1 MFEYFKKA
9 KSLEIRALERLAA
22 AGRLPA
28 PHPGPRPD
36 FAGRLRRRAAGQSLA
51 VIAEYKRASPSQGN
65 LDLALSPEQAVQ
77 AFVQGGAAA
86 MSILTEKS
94 RFRGRR
100 AFITRAWEGGAE
112 SFDLPILRKD
122 FILDPLQV
130 RATAALPAAALLLIV
145 KLTPQAA
152 RLRELRLLAESFGLQ
167 VVVEI
172 LDEADLDLARASGAA
187 IIQVNARNFKDLSVD
202 MSRTLDLARR
212 HRAEAGELWIA
223 ASGFSRPEELP
234 AAAEAGF
241 TAALIGT
248 SLMRGGR
255 PAEALRRLTGG
266 LEKNSGP
273 ECPVAGRPVGLS
285 LKTPDRRA

>member
-9 KSLEIRALERLAA
+9 KTLEIRALERLDA

-28 PHPGPRPD
+28 PRLGPRPD
-36 FAGRLRRRAAGQSLA
+36 FAGCLRRRAAGQGLA

-65 LDLALSPEQAVQ
+65 LDLTLSPEQAAR

-86 MSILTEKS
+86 MSVLTEKS

-100 AFITRAWEGGAE
+100 AFIARAWEGGAGR
-112 SFDLPILRKD
+112 FDLPILRKD
-122 FILDPLQV
+122 FIIDPLQV

-167 VVVEI
+167 VVVEV
-172 LDEADLDLARASGAA
+172 LDEADLDLARASGATM
-187 IIQVNARNFKDLSVD
+187 IQVNARNFQDLSVN
-202 MSRTLDLARR
+202 MNRTLDLARR
-212 HRAEAGELWIA
+212 HRGEAGELWIA

-241 TAALIGT
+241 TAALVGT

-266 LEKNSGP
+266 LKKNGDP
-273 ECPVAGRPVGLS
+273 ACPVIA
-285 LKTPDRRA
+285 

>member
-1 MFEYFKKA
+1 MFEYFKEA
-9 KSLEIRALERLAA
+9 KTLEIRALERLAA

-36 FAGRLRRRAAGQSLA
+36 FAGRLRRRAAGQGLA

-65 LDLALSPEQAVQ
+65 LDLALSPEQAVT

-100 AFITRAWEGGAE
+100 GFISRAWDGGAE
-112 SFDLPILRKD
+112 FFDLPILRKD
-122 FILDPLQV
+122 FIFDPLQV

-145 KLTPQAA
+145 KLTPSAA
-152 RLRELRLLAESFGLQ
+152 RLKELRLLAESFGIQ
-167 VVVEI
+167 AVVEV
-172 LDEADLDLARASGAA
+172 LDEADLDLARASGAK
-187 IIQVNARNFKDLSVD
+187 IIQVNARNFQDLAVDLSQA
-202 MSRTLDLARR
+202 LDLARR

-241 TAALIGT
+241 TAALVGT

-255 PAEALRRLTGG
+255 PAEALGRLTGA
-266 LEKNSGP
+266 LKKNRA
-273 ECPVAGRPVGLS
+273 CPVTA
-285 LKTPDRRA
+285 